1 MSAIITKPEQPLAQV
16 TQQSALLAIIARA
29 AADPE
34 VNIDKMERLLVMQQG
49 IVDREAKVAFNAA
62 LNRAQAEMTTI
73 ANDASNPQ
81 TRSRYA
87 SYAQL
92 DRAVRPI
99 YTRNGFALSFN
110 EGTADKPDH
119 VRVVCKMSH
128 RDGHT
133 EPYHADMPCDGVGMK
148 GNANMTK
155 THATGA
161 AKAYGKRYILKDIF
175 NLATAEGDT
184 DGNAPKAEEEE
195 KPPADYDRWQ
205 ADVRAIADEGTAR
218 LQDLWKRSPND
229 IRMFTV
235 KYRVTWWDEMKA
247 VAAKVDQKAAKAGE
261 VA

>member
-1 MSAIITKPEQPLAQV
+1 
-16 TQQSALLAIIARA
+16 
-29 AADPE
+29 
-34 VNIDKMERLLVMQQG
+34 MERLLLMQQG

-62 LNRAQAEMTTI
+62 LNRAQAEMTPI
-73 ANDASNPQ
+73 SNDASNPE

-99 YTRNGFALSFN
+99 YTRHGFALSFN
-110 EGTADKPDH
+110 EGVTDKPDH
-119 VRVVCKMSH
+119 VRVLCSLTH

-133 EPYHADMPCDGVGMK
+133 EPYHADMPCDGKGMK
-148 GNANMTK
+148 GNPNMTK

-161 AKAYGKRYILKDIF
+161 AKAYGKRYLLKDIF
-175 NLATAEGDT
+175 NLATGEGDV
-184 DGNAPKAEEEE
+184 DGNAPKDEEEA
-195 KPPADYDRWQ
+195 KAPDDYDRWQ

-235 KYRVTWWDEMKA
+235 KFRMTWWEEMKA
-247 VAAKVDQKAAKAGE
+247 IAGKVSHKAAE

>member
-1 MSAIITKPEQPLAQV
+1 MSTVITKAANPLQPV

-34 VNIDKMERLLVMQQG
+34 VNIDKMERLLIMQQG
-49 IVDREAKVAFNAA
+49 IVDREAKVAFNDA
-62 LNRAQAEMTTI
+62 LNRAQAEMSPI
-73 ANDASNPQ
+73 ANDASNPE

-99 YTRNGFALSFN
+99 YTRHGFALSFN
-110 EGTADKPDH
+110 EGVTDKPDH
-119 VRVVCKMSH
+119 VRVLCKLTH

-133 EPYHADMPCDGVGMK
+133 EPYQTDMPCDGKGMK
-148 GNANMTK
+148 GNPNMTK
-155 THATGA
+155 THAVGA
-161 AKAYGKRYILKDIF
+161 AKQYGKRYLLKDIF
-175 NLATAEGDT
+175 NLATGEGDT
-184 DGNAPKAEEEE
+184 DGNMPKAEEEA
-195 KPPADYDRWQ
+195 KAPDDYDRWQ

-229 IRMFTV
+229 IRVFTV
-235 KYRVTWWDEMKA
+235 KFRMTWWEEMKA
-247 VAAKVDQKAAKAGE
+247 IAAKVRLE